1 MQRNR
6 KAAAGSRTLAHGSEP
21 AEVVVFFEIFCFVL
35 VANPVRDDLPRWTN
49 LLVEGLGV
57 GGGASDVGVTG
68 GLVGAG
74 GELELV
80 GGLEVGV
87 AGGAVGGGV
96 VLAVEEKGEH
106 LSDAI
111 VSGPAGL

>member
-1 MQRNR
+1 M
-6 KAAAGSRTLAHGSEP
+6 LAPEVAVLLAVPKEALLRAEP
-21 AEVVVFFEIFCFVL
+21 
-35 VANPVRDDLPRWTN
+35 

-57 GGGASDVGVTG
+57 GGGGRDVGVTG
-68 GLVGAG
+68 SLVGAS

-96 VLAVEEKGEH
+96 ILEVKEKGEH
-106 LSDAI
+106 CLWWLSPGVLQELIALR
-111 VSGPAGL
+111 VAN

>member
-1 MQRNR
+1 MSLPLLISPQ
-6 KAAAGSRTLAHGSEP
+6 LLIH
-21 AEVVVFFEIFCFVL
+21 
-35 VANPVRDDLPRWTN
+35 VAND

-57 GGGASDVGVTG
+57 GGGGRDVGVTG
-68 GLVGAG
+68 SLVGAG

-96 VLAVEEKGEH
+96 ILEVEKKGEH
-106 LSDAI
+106 LMAGVSRSDSRHQFAQEI
-111 VSGPAGL
+111 KPLHDMV

>member
-1 MQRNR
+1 
-6 KAAAGSRTLAHGSEP
+6 
-21 AEVVVFFEIFCFVL
+21 VVFFWIFVFCL
-35 VANPVRDDLPRWTN
+35 LQADLSWWRN

-57 GGGASDVGVTG
+57 GGGGRDVGVTG
-68 GLVGAG
+68 SLVGAS

-96 VLAVEEKGEH
+96 VLEVEEKGELLCRPQYVRRFWIL
-106 LSDAI
+106 LS
-111 VSGPAGL
+111 